1 MAARTLE
8 SVIANKEDLVNLL
21 CVATESSNWLGIKTL
36 KNERHLDERYSPEYL
51 EERCIEE
58 KWADRLLAGGS
69 IVCIDYDDED
79 EDGKPVRYVLNL
91 DDIKKGL
98 TKAAMGEAVRDW
110 ADFCDENDDYFTCNN
125 LMQVC
130 IFGEV
135 IYG

>member
-1 MAARTLE
+1 MDIKIENITREEL
-8 SVIANKEDLVNLL
+8 VDLFTT
-21 CVATESSNWLGIKTL
+21 ATYGSSWLGIKTL
-36 KNERHLDERYSPEYL
+36 KNERHLDEQYSPEYL

>member
-1 MAARTLE
+1 MDIKIENITRENL
-8 SVIANKEDLVNLL
+8 VDLFTT
-21 CVATESSNWLGIKTL
+21 ATYGSPWLAIKTL
-36 KNERHLDERYSPEYL
+36 KNERHLDEQHSAEYL
-51 EERCIEE
+51 EQRCIED

-69 IVCIDYDDED
+69 IVCYDYYNED
-79 EDGKPVRYVLNL
+79 EDGKPVRYVLTL

-110 ADFCDENDDYFTCNN
+110 ADFVEEQDDYYTCNN

>member
-1 MAARTLE
+1 MDITIKNITRDQL
-8 SVIANKEDLVNLL
+8 VDLFTT
-21 CVATESSNWLGIKTL
+21 ATYGSSWLGIKTL
-36 KNERHLDERYSPEYL
+36 KNERHLDEQLSPEYL

-69 IVCIDYDDED
+69 IVCIDYEDED
-79 EDGKPVRYVLNL
+79 EDGKPVRYVLSL
-91 DDIKKGL
+91 DDIKNGL

-110 ADFCDENDDYFTCNN
+110 ADWIEEQHDYYTCNN

>member
-1 MAARTLE
+1 MDIKIENITRDQL
-8 SVIANKEDLVNLL
+8 VDLFST
-21 CVATESSNWLGIKTL
+21 ATYGSGWLAIKTL
-36 KNERHLDERYSPEYL
+36 ANERWMDEQYSLGYL
-51 EERCIEE
+51 EERSRED

-69 IVCIDYDDED
+69 IVCIDYEDED
-79 EDGKPVRYVLNL
+79 EDGPARYVLTL

-110 ADFCDENDDYFTCNN
+110 ADFVEEQDDYYTCNN